1 MSTPAGKAP
10 RSLQI
15 WMPSLTD
22 TAQEL
27 LLLIH
32 YPPGSA
38 ALRHT
43 WLPGQGFRPHPEPA
57 PPAIG
62 DGSLHGAYYWDPMA
76 AVLYVKMR
84 GGAPNEDLPGV
95 TVELRT
101 EPTAMVSGCVGL
113 TLHSPPFYLGY
124 QNSPPWDSPGCTDC
138 HVLFT
143 FRLYPH
149 VSAVLPLSLWCTP

>member
-1 MSTPAGKAP
+1 MSIPAGKAP
-10 RSLQI
+10 PSLQL

-22 TAQEL
+22 TSQEL

-43 WLPGQGFRPHPEPA
+43 WLPGQGFRPDPEPA

-76 AVLYVKMR
+76 AVLYVKLR
-84 GGAPNEDLPGV
+84 GGAPNDDLPGV
-95 TVELRT
+95 TVEIRT
-101 EPTAMVSGCVGL
+101 EPTAMVSGCRRL
-113 TLHSPPFYLGY
+113 PCLA
-124 QNSPPWDSPGCTDC
+124 PGTTSFAPC
-138 HVLFT
+138 
-143 FRLYPH
+143 P
-149 VSAVLPLSLWCTP
+149 